1 MLPASAAPADVTMD
15 IGNQPRAPLQE
26 QGTTQVAGLQ
36 VPGVETIHEAAG
48 LNKPVRSRSPVAS
61 PVSLAPRACADN
73 SSTAAVRFTGARTC
87 LRPLATA
94 FLRLPTR
101 RAPTIPPRLLK
112 PLNPCL
118 VG

>member
-1 MLPASAAPADVTMD
+1 MARRQHETGRWEPDPRDIADAESLPDYDDVPFD
-15 IGNQPRAPLQE
+15 
-26 QGTTQVAGLQ
+26 
-36 VPGVETIHEAAG
+36 
-48 LNKPVRSRSPVAS
+48 RSRSPVAS

>member
-1 MLPASAAPADVTMD
+1 MAHRLHGTGRWGIADAESLPDYDDV
-15 IGNQPRAPLQE
+15 PLYFD
-26 QGTTQVAGLQ
+26 
-36 VPGVETIHEAAG
+36 
-48 LNKPVRSRSPVAS
+48 RSRSPVAS